1 MSTMAVRAS
10 NRLADMVDWL
20 ESGPSI
26 ALRDGDRF
34 VRVEDFERDGTYVV
48 RAELPGVD
56 PDKDIEVSVE
66 GEYLTI
72 HGERREET
80 REKNRSEFRYGSFSR
95 SLRMPASAD
104 ASSVQATYRDG
115 ILEVVVPLGE
125 ERPHTQVPVV
135 RTEG

>member
-34 VRVEDFERDGTYVV
+34 VRVEDFERDRTYVV

-56 PDKDIEVSVE
+56 PVQDIEVSVE

-95 SLRMPASAD
+95 SLRMPAGAD

-125 ERPHTQVPVV
+125 GRPHTQVPVV

>member
-80 REKNRSEFRYGSFSR
+80 REKNRSEFRCGSFSR
-95 SLRMPASAD
+95 SLRMPAGAD

>member
-34 VRVEDFERDGTYVV
+34 VRVEDFERDGTYVI

-95 SLRMPASAD
+95 SLRMPAGAD
-104 ASSVQATYRDG
+104 ASSVQATYHDG